1 MSTNTLDSFTIL
13 ISEIFGSLLS
23 NPLNQRQWV
32 EPLTKDVLDK
42 LNDIAESVAIVKSN
56 KVYLPLPING
66 RQFTEIIEQIAI
78 GCVLRPTF
86 QNAFCLSHL
95 NNNQFCSYLLWFFSR
110 CTANKKVR
118 NHATLNYRICL
129 KASS

>member
-42 LNDIAESVAIVKSN
+42 LNDIAESVAIVKSK

-66 RQFTEIIEQIAI
+66 RRFTEIIEQIAI
-78 GCVLRPTF
+78 GCVHSFISQAISFITPE
-86 QNAFCLSHL
+86 
-95 NNNQFCSYLLWFFSR
+95 
-110 CTANKKVR
+110 
-118 NHATLNYRICL
+118 
-129 KASS
+129 